1 MYFPWWVLLFG
12 LAASGCAAYLLLERT
27 RAGRSPWALLPLT
40 AALAPLLF
48 LGAAVVALTISIS
61 LFALLEGRTVAPTG
75 PPEPPPRT
83 ERTGA
88 EAAPPEGTGLT
99 TTPVRTSRTATAS
112 PATTSPTASPKASA
126 SASPSASAGA
136 RTPR

>member
-40 AALAPLLF
+40 AALGPLLF
-48 LGAAVVALTISIS
+48 LGAAAVALTISIS
-61 LFALLEGRTVAPTG
+61 LSALLEGRPVAPTG

-88 EAAPPEGTGLT
+88 EAAPEGTGLT
-99 TTPVRTSRTATAS
+99 TTPGRTSRTATAS